1 MNKIIFLFFFIL
13 SLISCNSKDQKS
25 IKNDTEIINIVDF
38 EQKKSDTIQEPNY
51 IAIFDD
57 ETGKN
62 STLTDEEIS
71 IVNSNLENAVI
82 NYNEELKIKIEKWN
96 NEDRNTKWNI
106 EDKKI
111 NLRYYFRQYIIT
123 KNKNGDK
130 IVRVFCFCA
139 YFGNWKNEIMTVHDG
154 GDCYLNAKINLS
166 KNRTEYFG
174 TNGLA

>member
-1 MNKIIFLFFFIL
+1 MNVTNLKNVLQETLDEIL
-13 SLISCNSKDQKS
+13 LE
-25 IKNDTEIINIVDF
+25 KNADVTLRDEREATALHHAAQSGHLEIIN
-38 EQKKSDTIQEPNY
+38 K
-51 IAIFDD
+51 
-57 ETGKN
+57 
-62 STLTDEEIS
+62 
-71 IVNSNLENAVI
+71 
-82 NYNEELKIKIEKWN
+82 LKIKIEKWN